1 MKPFITSKEETPLL
15 KDSRFFKYENYPTSN
30 SPLQSKNENKMH
42 STYQEETF
50 QPWCKPNLSSDSM
63 PEECTFVRTFEILPS
78 EITPDGNIECS
89 VCHKDIDLLGK
100 HHQYIVKCDSCKE
113 SMPIKRA
120 PIGKKYIRCFPPC
133 NCLLVSGQK
142 SDRIKCPRPNCQ
154 RILECR
160 KETRLN
166 FLTQSIPGIRR
177 VKCGYCYERFLWNIE
192 GNKFAHCPHCNRR
205 SSINEHYKN
214 AKTIK
219 FLILGML
226 MLAIAIGILFLTT
239 NQMNFKEWFIAIY
252 VVMFVIAVAL
262 IGRCIFFLR
271 MKQSRADVLE

>member
-1 MKPFITSKEETPLL
+1 MKPFNTSKEKTPLL
-15 KDSRFFKYENYPTSN
+15 KDSRFFKYENYATSK
-30 SPLQSKNENKMH
+30 SPSQSKDENKKH
-42 STYQEETF
+42 STYQKESFPT
-50 QPWCKPNLSSDSM
+50 WCNPNFSSNSM
-63 PEECTFVRTFEILPS
+63 PEECTFVRTFEIHPS

-89 VCHKDIDLLGK
+89 VCHKDIDLSGK

-113 SMPIKRA
+113 AMPIKRA

-214 AKTIK
+214 TKTIK
-219 FLILGML
+219 FLILGVL
-226 MLAIAIGILFLTT
+226 MLAIALGVLFLTT
-239 NQMNFKEWFIAIY
+239 NQMDFKEWFIAIY
-252 VVMFVIAVAL
+252 LIMFAIPVAL